1 VYVLDTCAF
10 LSQKHPDGKLITVPQ
25 IELEIQNKQSLQYF
39 SNIKEIGLE
48 IREPSKKNLELIKSN
63 AEKTGDLDVLSD
75 TDQKI
80 LAIAYE
86 TKSTI
91 VSDDFAIQNVALYMN
106 LEYISCSGKTI
117 KELRKWKYKCSACN
131 FVSTNKNSECITC
144 GSKDIFRIK
153 IK

>member
-1 VYVLDTCAF
+1 MYVLDTCAF
-10 LSQKHPDGKLITVPQ
+10 LSQKHPNGKLITISQ
-25 IELEIQNKQSLQYF
+25 IESEIQNKQSLQYF
-39 SNIKEIGLE
+39 LNLKEIGLE
-48 IREPSKKNLELIKSN
+48 IREPSRKNLEIVKSN
-63 AEKTGDLDVLSD
+63 AVKTGDLDVLSD

-106 LEYISCSGKTI
+106 IEYISCNGKTI

-131 FVSTNKNSECITC
+131 FVSANKNSECITC
-144 GSKDIFRIK
+144 GSKDIYRIK
-153 IK
+153 AK

>member
-1 VYVLDTCAF
+1 MYVLDTCAF
-10 LSQKHPDGKLITVPQ
+10 LSQKHPDGKLITIPQ

-39 SNIKEIGLE
+39 LNIKEIGLE
-48 IREPSKKNLELIKSN
+48 IREKSRKNLEIIKLN
-63 AEKTGDLDVLSD
+63 AEKTGDLDILSD
-75 TDQKI
+75 IDQKI

-106 LEYISCSGKTI
+106 IEYISCSGKTI

-131 FVSTNKNSECITC
+131 FVSNNKNSECITC

-153 IK
+153 AK

>member
-1 VYVLDTCAF
+1 MYVLDTCAF
-10 LSQKHPDGKLITVPQ
+10 LSQKHPDGKLITVSQ
-25 IELEIQNKQSLQYF
+25 VESEIQNKQSLQYF
-39 SNIKEIGLE
+39 LNLKEIGLE
-48 IREPSKKNLELIKSN
+48 IREPSKRNLEIIKSN

-75 TDQKI
+75 IDQKI

-106 LEYISCSGKTI
+106 IEYISCSGKTI

-131 FVSTNKNSECITC
+131 FISNNKNSECITC

-153 IK
+153 AK

>member
-1 VYVLDTCAF
+1 MYVLDTCAF
-10 LSQKHPDGKLITVPQ
+10 LSQKHPDGKLITISQ
-25 IELEIQNKQSLQYF
+25 IESEIQNKQSLQYF
-39 SNIKEIGLE
+39 LNLKEIGLE
-48 IREPSKKNLELIKSN
+48 IREPSKRNLEIIKSN

-80 LAIAYE
+80 LAMAHE
-86 TKSTI
+86 TKATI

-106 LEYISCSGKTI
+106 LEYISCNGKII

-131 FVSTNKNSECITC
+131 FVSANKNSECITC

-153 IK
+153 AK

>member
-1 VYVLDTCAF
+1 MYVLDTCAF
-10 LSQKHPDGKLITVPQ
+10 LSQKHPDGRLITIPQ

-39 SNIKEIGLE
+39 SNVKEIGLE
-48 IREPSKKNLELIKSN
+48 IREPSKENLEVIKSN
-63 AEKTGDLDVLSD
+63 AKKTGDLDVLSD

-86 TKSTI
+86 TESTI

-106 LEYISCSGKTI
+106 IEYISCSGKTI

-131 FVSTNKNSECITC
+131 FVSIKKNPECTTC

-153 IK
+153 VK

>member
-1 VYVLDTCAF
+1 M
-10 LSQKHPDGKLITVPQ
+10 
-25 IELEIQNKQSLQYF
+25 
-39 SNIKEIGLE
+39 E
-48 IREPSKKNLELIKSN
+48 IREPSRKNLEIIKLN
-63 AEKTGDLDVLSD
+63 AEKTGDLDILSD
-75 TDQKI
+75 IDQKI

-106 LEYISCSGKTI
+106 IEYISCSGKTI

-131 FVSTNKNSECITC
+131 FVSNNKNSECITC

-153 IK
+153 AK

>member
-10 LSQKHPDGKLITVPQ
+10 LSQKHPNGKLITISQ
-25 IELEIQNKQSLQYF
+25 IESEIQNKQSLQYF
-39 SNIKEIGLE
+39 LNLKEIGLE
-48 IREPSKKNLELIKSN
+48 IREPSRKNLEIVKSN
-63 AEKTGDLDVLSD
+63 AVKTGDLDVLSD

-106 LEYISCSGKTI
+106 IEYISCNGKTI

-131 FVSTNKNSECITC
+131 FVSANKNSECITC

-153 IK
+153 AK

>member
-1 VYVLDTCAF
+1 MYVLDTCAF
-10 LSQKHPDGKLITVPQ
+10 LSQKHPDGKLITIPQ

-39 SNIKEIGLE
+39 LNIKEIGLE
-48 IREPSKKNLELIKSN
+48 IREPSRKNLEIIKLN
-63 AEKTGDLDVLSD
+63 AEKTGDFDVLSD
-75 TDQKI
+75 IDQKI

-106 LEYISCSGKTI
+106 IEYISCSGKTI

-131 FVSTNKNSECITC
+131 FVSNNKNSECITC

-153 IK
+153 AK

>member
-1 VYVLDTCAF
+1 MYILDTCAF
-10 LSQKHPDGKLITVPQ
+10 LSQKHPDGKLITIPQ

-39 SNIKEIGLE
+39 LNIKEIGLE
-48 IREPSKKNLELIKSN
+48 IREPSRKNLEIIKLN

-75 TDQKI
+75 IDQKI

-106 LEYISCSGKTI
+106 IKYISCSGKTI

-131 FVSTNKNSECITC
+131 FVSNNKNSECITC

-153 IK
+153 AK

>member
-10 LSQKHPDGKLITVPQ
+10 LSQKHPDGKLITIPQ

-39 SNIKEIGLE
+39 LNIKEIGLE
-48 IREPSKKNLELIKSN
+48 IREPSRKNLEIIKLN

-75 TDQKI
+75 IDQKI

-106 LEYISCSGKTI
+106 IEYISCSGKTI

-131 FVSTNKNSECITC
+131 FVSNNKNSECITC

-153 IK
+153 AK

>member
-1 VYVLDTCAF
+1 MYVLDTCAF
-10 LSQKHPDGKLITVPQ
+10 LSQKHPDGKLITIPQ

-39 SNIKEIGLE
+39 LNIKEIGLE
-48 IREPSKKNLELIKSN
+48 IREPSRKNLEIIKLN

-75 TDQKI
+75 IDQKI

-106 LEYISCSGKTI
+106 IEYISCSGKTI

-131 FVSTNKNSECITC
+131 FISNNKNSECITC

-153 IK
+153 AK

>member
-1 VYVLDTCAF
+1 MYVLDTCAF
-10 LSQKHPDGKLITVPQ
+10 LSQKHPDGKLITISQ
-25 IELEIQNKQSLQYF
+25 IESEIHNKQSLQYF
-39 SNIKEIGLE
+39 LNLKEIGLK
-48 IREPSKKNLELIKSN
+48 IREPSKRNLEIIKSN
-63 AEKTGDLDVLSD
+63 AERTGDLDVLSD
-75 TDQKI
+75 IDQKI

-106 LEYISCSGKTI
+106 IEYISCSGKTI

-131 FVSTNKNSECITC
+131 FISNNKNSECITC

-153 IK
+153 AK

>member
-1 VYVLDTCAF
+1 MYVLDTCAF
-10 LSQKHPDGKLITVPQ
+10 LSQKHPDGKLITIPQ

-39 SNIKEIGLE
+39 LNIKEIGLE
-48 IREPSKKNLELIKSN
+48 IREPSRKNVEIIKLN
-63 AEKTGDLDVLSD
+63 AEKTGDLDILSD
-75 TDQKI
+75 IDQKI

-106 LEYISCSGKTI
+106 IEYISCSGKTI

-131 FVSTNKNSECITC
+131 FVSNNKNSECITC

-153 IK
+153 AK

>member
-1 VYVLDTCAF
+1 MYVLDTCAF
-10 LSQKHPDGKLITVPQ
+10 LSQKHPDGKLITIPQ

-39 SNIKEIGLE
+39 LNIKEIGLE
-48 IREPSKKNLELIKSN
+48 IREPSRKNLEIIKLN

-75 TDQKI
+75 IDQKI

-106 LEYISCSGKTI
+106 IEYISCSGKTI

-131 FVSTNKNSECITC
+131 FVSNNRNSECITC

-153 IK
+153 AK

>member
-1 VYVLDTCAF
+1 MYVLDTCAF

>member
-1 VYVLDTCAF
+1 MYVLDTCAF
-10 LSQKHPDGKLITVPQ
+10 LSQKHPDGKLITIPQ

-39 SNIKEIGLE
+39 LNIKEIGLE
-48 IREPSKKNLELIKSN
+48 IREPSRKNLEIIKLN

-75 TDQKI
+75 IDQKI

-106 LEYISCSGKTI
+106 IEYISCSGKTI

-131 FVSTNKNSECITC
+131 FVSNNKNSECITC

-153 IK
+153 AK

>member
-1 VYVLDTCAF
+1 MYVLDTCAF
-10 LSQKHPDGKLITVPQ
+10 LSQKHPDGKLITIPQ

-39 SNIKEIGLE
+39 LNIKEIGLE
-48 IREPSKKNLELIKSN
+48 IREPSRKNLEIIKLN
-63 AEKTGDLDVLSD
+63 AEKTGDLDILSD
-75 TDQKI
+75 IDQKI

-106 LEYISCSGKTI
+106 IEYISCSGKTI

-131 FVSTNKNSECITC
+131 FVSNNKNSECITC

-153 IK
+153 AK

>member
-1 VYVLDTCAF
+1 MYVLDTCAF
-10 LSQKHPDGKLITVPQ
+10 LSQKHPDGKLITIPQ

-39 SNIKEIGLE
+39 LNIKEIGLE
-48 IREPSKKNLELIKSN
+48 IREPNRKNLEIIKLN

-75 TDQKI
+75 IDQKI

-106 LEYISCSGKTI
+106 IEYISCSGKTI

-131 FVSTNKNSECITC
+131 FVSNNKNSECITC

-153 IK
+153 AK

>member
-1 VYVLDTCAF
+1 MYVLDTCAF
-10 LSQKHPDGKLITVPQ
+10 LSQKHPNGKLITISQ
-25 IELEIQNKQSLQYF
+25 IESEIQNKQSLQYF
-39 SNIKEIGLE
+39 LNLKEIGLE
-48 IREPSKKNLELIKSN
+48 IREPSRKNLEIVKSN
-63 AEKTGDLDVLSD
+63 AVKTGDLDVLSD

-106 LEYISCSGKTI
+106 IEYISCNGKTI

-131 FVSTNKNSECITC
+131 FVSANKNSECITC

-153 IK
+153 AK

>member
-1 VYVLDTCAF
+1 MYVLDTCAF
-10 LSQKHPDGKLITVPQ
+10 LSQKHPDGRLITIPQ

-48 IREPSKKNLELIKSN
+48 IREPSKENLEVIKSN
-63 AEKTGDLDVLSD
+63 AKKTGDLDVLSD
-75 TDQKI
+75 TDLKI

-86 TKSTI
+86 TESTI

-106 LEYISCSGKTI
+106 IEYISCSGKTI

-131 FVSTNKNSECITC
+131 FVSIKKNSECTTC

-153 IK
+153 VK

>member
-1 VYVLDTCAF
+1 MYVLDTCAF
-10 LSQKHPDGKLITVPQ
+10 LSQKHPDGKLITIPQ

-39 SNIKEIGLE
+39 LNIKEIGLE
-48 IREPSKKNLELIKSN
+48 IREPSRKNLEIIKLN

-106 LEYISCSGKTI
+106 IEYISCSGKTI

-131 FVSTNKNSECITC
+131 FISNNKNSECITC

-153 IK
+153 AK